1 MSRLQKIVLQPT
13 DLPAGW
19 KGTPYQADP
28 SAAADQAA
36 FAKCVGVRNTDV
48 DKVAEANSQDFARGD
63 ASISSS
69 ATSFRSQSD
78 VDADVAALH
87 SSKFAPCVEQLLK
100 KQIVTSL
107 PAATV
112 ESVSIKIKP
121 GSAGGPTNVVANA
134 AGTIK
139 VSMSGQ
145 QVVLYVTNT
154 FITGPLIEADVET
167 DNVGRPVRASLVKSL
182 VASVANRAAEG

>member
-1 MSRLQKIVLQPT
+1 
-13 DLPAGW
+13 
-19 KGTPYQADP
+19 
-28 SAAADQAA
+28 
-36 FAKCVGVRNTDV
+36 
-48 DKVAEANSQDFARGD
+48 
-63 ASISSS
+63 
-69 ATSFRSQSD
+69 
-78 VDADVAALH
+78 
-87 SSKFAPCVEQLLK
+87 LLK

-107 PAATV
+107 PAGATV

-145 QVVLYVTNT
+145 QVVLYLTNT
-154 FITGPLIEADVET
+154 FITGPLIEAVVET